1 MENSKIIIMSSI
13 ALALACGVTVFYNF
27 LTAGEALSEDK
38 ISWIKE
44 NPIAHRGLYTENI
57 PENSLGAFENAV
69 KNNYVIELDVQFTK
83 DKEVVVFHDEN
94 LKRMTNDTRNIED
107 VNYDELKNLRLGK
120 TNERIPT
127 LEEVLELVDNKVA
140 ILIEIKDCKD
150 YIKLSEKTYKI
161 LKGYEGKYAIQSFN
175 PFILQWYKNNAS
187 EVIRGQ
193 LSGTFTEGSE
203 NLNALEKFALKN
215 LLLNFKSKPNYIGY
229 ELEGI
234 PKSKLENLR
243 KKGVPIIIWTVKNK
257 EAMEK
262 AYKYS
267 DNIIQKNY
275 KNIMKVINIKLP
287 KELKEKYKHRD
298 YLSSLIRLGIKREKI
313 GDIIV
318 QDQEADI
325 IILKEIS
332 EYVKT
337 NIVELTR
344 FKKSIV
350 EIVEINKISKA
361 KTKREKIQLIVSSLR
376 LDNLVK
382 ELTNTSRNKAEEIIL
397 KGRVFVNFENILKLS
412 KILKQGDIVTIR
424 GKGRFQIIEEIGNT
438 RKDKK
443 IIEIEKYV

>member
-1 MENSKIIIMSSI
+1 MKKQEILNKYV
-13 ALALACGVTVFYNF
+13 G
-27 LTAGEALSEDK
+27 EDK
-38 ISWIKE
+38 ILVAKV
-44 NPIAHRGLYTENI
+44 LD
-57 PENSLGAFENAV
+57 
-69 KNNYVIELDVQFTK
+69 KIELS
-83 DKEVVVFHDEN
+83 
-94 LKRMTNDTRNIED
+94 
-107 VNYDELKNLRLGK
+107 KNKITYTDFLDPHQKQIIQKLLSILQIKNVIFYGGYRDS
-120 TNERIPT
+120 ERT
-127 LEEVLELVDNKVA
+127 
-140 ILIEIKDCKD
+140 ILII
-150 YIKLSEKTYKI
+150 Y
-161 LKGYEGKYAIQSFN
+161 
-175 PFILQWYKNNAS
+175 
-187 EVIRGQ
+187 
-193 LSGTFTEGSE
+193 
-203 NLNALEKFALKN
+203 
-215 LLLNFKSKPNYIGY
+215 
-229 ELEGI
+229 
-234 PKSKLENLR
+234 PK
-243 KKGVPIIIWTVKNK
+243 
-257 EAMEK
+257 
-262 AYKYS
+262 KYS